1 MRNAAIIVAGGR
13 GVRASGPGG
22 TPKQYLYLAGKTV
35 LERSLAAFL
44 DHQAIEF
51 VQPVIP
57 ADDEAAYEE
66 AVAGLSSPKLL
77 KPVSGG
83 QTRQRSVLAGLRAL
97 QAHSPYNVLIHDAA
111 RPFISQAVISRVIDS
126 LKENT
131 ACLAALPVS
140 DTLKAE
146 EAGRVVR
153 TVSREGLWRAQT
165 PQAFRFEAI
174 VEAHRAAEAAS
185 RDDFTDDAAIAE
197 WHGMEVAL
205 VMGSER
211 NVKLTTQEDFE
222 LAELYLNSNAPPR
235 EARTGTGFDVH
246 AFEPGDEV
254 ILCGVAIPHDAR
266 LAGHSD
272 ADVGLHALT
281 DALLGA
287 ICAGDIGQHFPPS
300 DPKWKG
306 ADSSV
311 FLDRAGR
318 LIAEAGGRITHVDVT
333 LICERPKIGP
343 HRDAMRARIAD
354 MLEIEPS
361 RVSVKA
367 TTTEGLGFTGR
378 REGIAAMASATVE
391 ISGRR

>member
-165 PQAFRFEAI
+165 PQAFSLALLRR
-174 VEAHRAAEAAS
+174 AHQQAAAEGYRA
-185 RDDFTDDAAIAE
+185 TDDA
-197 WHGMEVAL
+197 ML
-205 VMGSER
+205 VERLGRPVKMVLGSR
-211 NVKLTTQEDFE
+211 MNIKITTPEDLA
-222 LAELYLNSNAPPR
+222 LAE
-235 EARTGTGFDVH
+235 
-246 AFEPGDEV
+246 AF
-254 ILCGVAIPHDAR
+254 VAMETR
-266 LAGHSD
+266 
-272 ADVGLHALT
+272 
-281 DALLGA
+281 
-287 ICAGDIGQHFPPS
+287 
-300 DPKWKG
+300 
-306 ADSSV
+306 
-311 FLDRAGR
+311 
-318 LIAEAGGRITHVDVT
+318 RI
-333 LICERPKIGP
+333 
-343 HRDAMRARIAD
+343 
-354 MLEIEPS
+354 
-361 RVSVKA
+361 
-367 TTTEGLGFTGR
+367 
-378 REGIAAMASATVE
+378 
-391 ISGRR
+391 